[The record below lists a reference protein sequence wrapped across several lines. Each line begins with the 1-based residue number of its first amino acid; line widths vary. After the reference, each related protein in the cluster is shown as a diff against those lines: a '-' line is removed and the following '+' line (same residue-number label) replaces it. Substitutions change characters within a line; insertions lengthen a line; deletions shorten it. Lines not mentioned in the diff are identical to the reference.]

1 MPQHR
6 VLMIVESPNKA
17 KKIRG
22 YFPDFKLIATVG
34 HFKDLPRES
43 MGVEPPKHQPEYVV
57 SEGKQSVVTQL
68 RSAAKDAEIIYVA
81 TDPDREGEAIAA
93 HVVNTLGKAYSNK
106 ICRITYTEISKKAIE
121 GAIQARRSVD
131 WPLVRAQEARRV
143 LDRYVGYMVSP
154 ELSRKFKAIG
164 INTFSSAGRVQSVTV
179 KLVAERQHEIDTF
192 IPIKHFGVTVSL
204 VKAGV
209 EFEADWR
216 PLLNKG
222 ELVTDVNL
230 ANEVI
235 ARTHTLKV
243 KNITGITRNVPA
255 PKPLITSSYVRL
267 MGAAL
272 KMTTKA
278 AMDAAQKLFEA
289 GLITY
294 HRTDSP
300 TMSAEFAATVRAF
313 AERNKLPTP
322 TSLREVKL
330 AANAQQGHEC
340 LRVTDIA
347 LINPSAMGVDDPR
360 LRLKAVYELVW
371 MITLQSQLSD
381 GENLSTTITFENGVG
396 DSFVSRALQVTY
408 LGWRAAAT
416 HFKQN
421 TEARTATSDLD
432 GDAEEKLTPASLPEL
447 SSNESLTPRSVTLQ
461 TKLTEAPSI
470 YTEKT
475 LVEKL
480 EKLGIGRPST
490 YASTIE
496 RILQLNYVDRN
507 GKNLQITPLPFGV
520 AMVNALDKKFSFM
533 EYSYTADIE
542 MEFDLIA
549 QRKAEYLPVVHTAYE
564 ALQQELERFKTSE
577 LSEAA
582 QVHLGS
588 IKQCN
593 AASAPKIKSSTTRA
607 MESAPKSSITQGP
620 TPKHCM
626 PGEKCPQCKTGITSV
641 KKIKDGKNAGR
652 SFIGCSQF
660 PACRLFSW
668 LH

>member
-1 MPQHR
+1 MPQQR

-68 RSAAKDAEIIYVA
+68 KAAAKVADIIYVA
-81 TDPDREGEAIAA
+81 TDSDREGEAIAA
-93 HVVNTLGKAYSNK
+93 HVVNTLGKTFANK
-106 ICRITYTEISKKAIE
+106 ISRITYTEISKKAIE
-121 GAIQARRSVD
+121 GAIQARRNVD

-143 LDRYVGYMVSP
+143 LDRYVGYLVSP
-154 ELSRKFKAIG
+154 ELSRKFKAAGIG
-164 INTFSSAGRVQSVTV
+164 TFSSAGRVQSVAV
-179 KLVAERQHEIDTF
+179 KLVAERQREIDAF
-192 IPIKHFGVTVSL
+192 KPVKHFGVSVSL
-204 VKAGV
+204 VKAGI
-209 EFEADWR
+209 EFEALWK
-216 PLLNKG
+216 PALKTG

-230 ANEVI
+230 ANAVI
-235 ARTHTLKV
+235 ARTHTVKV
-243 KNITGITRNVPA
+243 THVASTSRKVPA

-278 AMDAAQKLFEA
+278 AMDSAQKLFEA

-300 TMSAEFAATVRAF
+300 TMSADFAAEVRAF
-313 AERNKLPTP
+313 AVHKQLPVP
-322 TSLREVKL
+322 VSIREVKL

-340 LRVTDIA
+340 LRVTDIELMSPGA
-347 LINPSAMGVDDPR
+347 AGIDDPQ
-360 LRLKAVYELVW
+360 LKSVYELVW

-381 GENLSTTITFENGVG
+381 GENLSTTITFENGAK
-396 DSFVSRALQVTY
+396 DSFISKALQVKQ
-408 LGWRAAAT
+408 LGWRAAANL
-416 HFKQN
+416 FKQN
-421 TEARTATSDLD
+421 NEAKAATSDLD
-432 GDAEEKLTPASLPEL
+432 SENEEKLTPSSLPEL
-447 SSNESLTPRSVTLQ
+447 SLNESFTPRSVTLQ

-507 GKNLQITPLPFGV
+507 KKTLQITPLPFGT

-549 QRKAEYLPVVHTAYE
+549 QRKAEYLPVVNTAFE
-564 ALQQELERFKTSE
+564 ALQQELERFKSSE
-577 LSEAA
+577 LSDKAQEHLASMKPSPAA
-582 QVHLGS
+582 TP
-588 IKQCN
+588 I
-593 AASAPKIKSSTTRA
+593 AKSSKPP
-607 MESAPKSSITQGP
+607 SAVPSQPSTNSTVTGKQ
-620 TPKHCM
+620 CM
-626 PGEKCPQCKTGITSV
+626 PGDKCPECKTGIASI
-641 KKIKDGKNAGR
+641 KKIKEGKNVGR
-652 SFIGCSQF
+652 SFLGCSNF
-660 PACRLFSW
+660 PNCRLFQW

>member
-1 MPQHR
+1 MPQQR

-68 RSAAKDAEIIYVA
+68 KAAAKDADIIYVA

-93 HVVNTLGKAYSNK
+93 HVVNTLGKAFSNK
-106 ICRITYTEISKKAIE
+106 ISRITYTEISKKAIE
-121 GAIQARRSVD
+121 GAIQAKRNVD

-143 LDRYVGYMVSP
+143 LDRYVGYLVSP
-154 ELSRKFKAIG
+154 ELTRKFKAIG
-164 INTFSSAGRVQSVTV
+164 VNTFSSAGRVQSVAV
-179 KLVAERQHEIDTF
+179 KLVDERQREIDAF
-192 IPIKHFGVTVSL
+192 KPVKHFGVVVSL
-204 VKAGV
+204 VKAGI
-209 EFEADWR
+209 EFEAVWKHA
-216 PLLNKG
+216 LKTG

-230 ANEVI
+230 ANAVI

-243 KNITGITRNVPA
+243 TQVASTPRRVPA
-255 PKPLITSSYVRL
+255 PKPLITSSYIRL

-272 KMTTKA
+272 RMTTKA
-278 AMDAAQKLFEA
+278 AMDSAQKLFEA

-300 TMSAEFAATVRAF
+300 TMSADFAADIRAF
-313 AERNKLPTP
+313 ALRNQLPVPGTI
-322 TSLREVKL
+322 REVKL

-340 LRVTDIA
+340 LRVTDIELSSPGA
-347 LINPSAMGVDDPR
+347 AGIDDP
-360 LRLKAVYELVW
+360 LLKAVYELVW

-381 GENLSTTITFENGVG
+381 GENLSTAITFENGAK
-396 DSFVSRALQVTY
+396 DSFISKALRVKH
-408 LGWRAAAT
+408 LGWRAAANL
-416 HFKQN
+416 FKQN
-421 TEARTATSDLD
+421 NEAKAATSDLD
-432 GDAEEKLTPASLPEL
+432 SENEEKLTPSSLPEL

-507 GKNLQITPLPFGV
+507 KKTLQITPLPFGT

-533 EYSYTADIE
+533 EYSYTAEIE

-549 QRKAEYLPVVHTAYE
+549 QRKAEYLPVVNTAFE
-564 ALQQELERFKTSE
+564 ALQQELERFKSSD
-577 LSEAA
+577 LSSKAQEHLASMKPSLAA
-582 QVHLGS
+582 
-588 IKQCN
+588 
-593 AASAPKIKSSTTRA
+593 APIAKSSKA
-607 MESAPKSSITQGP
+607 PSSASTQP
-620 TPKHCM
+620 STNTAVSRKQCM
-626 PGEKCPQCKTGITSV
+626 PGDKCPECKTGTASV
-641 KKIKDGKNAGR
+641 KKIKEGKNVGR
-652 SFIGCSQF
+652 SFIGCSNF
-660 PACRLFSW
+660 PNCRLFSW

>member
-1 MPQHR
+1 MPQQR
-6 VLMIVESPNKA
+6 VLMIVESPIKA
-17 KKIRG
+17 KKFRAF
-22 YFPDFKLIATVG
+22 FPDFKLIATVG

-68 RSAAKDAEIIYVA
+68 KAAAKDADIIYVA

-93 HVVNTLGKAYSNK
+93 HVVNTLGKAFANK
-106 ICRITYTEISKKAIE
+106 ISRITYTEISKKAIE
-121 GAIQARRSVD
+121 GAIQAKRNVD

-143 LDRYVGYMVSP
+143 LDRYVGYLVSP
-154 ELSRKFKAIG
+154 ELSRKFKAAGIG
-164 INTFSSAGRVQSVTV
+164 TFSSAGRVQSVAV
-179 KLVAERQHEIDTF
+179 KLVAERQREIDAF
-192 IPIKHFGVTVSL
+192 KPVKHFGVNVSL
-204 VKAGV
+204 VKAGI
-209 EFEADWR
+209 EFEALWK
-216 PLLNKG
+216 PALKTG

-230 ANEVI
+230 ANAVI
-235 ARTHTLKV
+235 ARTHTVKV
-243 KNITGITRNVPA
+243 THVASTPRKVPA

-278 AMDAAQKLFEA
+278 AMDSAQKLFEV

-300 TMSAEFAATVRAF
+300 TMSADFAAEVRAF
-313 AERNKLPTP
+313 AARKQLPVP
-322 TSLREVKL
+322 VSIREIKL

-340 LRVTDIA
+340 LRVTDIELMSPGA
-347 LINPSAMGVDDPR
+347 AGIDDPQ
-360 LRLKAVYELVW
+360 LKAVYELVW

-381 GENLSTTITFENGVG
+381 GENLSTTITFENGAK
-396 DSFVSRALQVTY
+396 DSFISKALQVKQ
-408 LGWRAAAT
+408 LGWRAAANL
-416 HFKQN
+416 FKQN
-421 TEARTATSDLD
+421 NEAKAATSDLD
-432 GDAEEKLTPASLPEL
+432 SENEEKLTPSSLPEL
-447 SSNESLTPRSVTLQ
+447 SLNESFTPRSVTLQ
-461 TKLTEAPSI
+461 TKLTEAPSL

-507 GKNLQITPLPFGV
+507 KKTLQITPLPFGT

-549 QRKAEYLPVVHTAYE
+549 QRKAEYLPVVNTAFE
-564 ALQQELERFKTSE
+564 ALQQELERFKSAE
-577 LSEAA
+577 LSDKAQEHLASMKPSPAA
-582 QVHLGS
+582 TQ
-588 IKQCN
+588 I
-593 AASAPKIKSSTTRA
+593 AKSSKPPSDAQSKPSINSTVTR
-607 MESAPKSSITQGP
+607 KQ
-620 TPKHCM
+620 CM
-626 PGEKCPQCKTGITSV
+626 PGDKCPDCETGVASI
-641 KKIKDGKNAGR
+641 KKIKEGKNVGR
-652 SFIGCSQF
+652 SFIGCSNF
-660 PACRLFSW
+660 PNCRLFQW